1 MLKYLGLGGNS
12 IKIDKSEILKE
23 GLLKK
28 ESRIRKIWRERWT
41 VVTYKYIVTYE
52 KQGEYTSPTEAI
64 DVSTIRTVK
73 SDDNPL
79 SYIFKVHT
87 SDGIFSF
94 EANDLNDK
102 ENWIGMIGKV
112 IVLRSNKNVFIEE

>member
-1 MLKYLGLGGNS
+1 MLKYLGFGGNT
-12 IKIDKSEILKE
+12 IKFDKSEVIKE
-23 GLLKK
+23 GFLKK

-41 VVTYKYIVTYE
+41 VVTYKYIATFQ
-52 KQGEYTSPTEAI
+52 KQDDYNNPTEVI
-64 DVSTIRTVK
+64 DVTSIKTIK

-79 SYIFKVHT
+79 SHIFKIHT
-87 SDGIFSF
+87 NDGIFSF
-94 EANDLNDK
+94 EASDLNDK